1 LVPLDGDFTSPCL
14 KYLNVFLLSAIFYY
28 MAERDMVDI
37 FYESFV
43 TFI

>member
-28 MAERDMVDI
+28 MAKECEVDI
-37 FYESFV
+37 IFY
-43 TFI
+43 